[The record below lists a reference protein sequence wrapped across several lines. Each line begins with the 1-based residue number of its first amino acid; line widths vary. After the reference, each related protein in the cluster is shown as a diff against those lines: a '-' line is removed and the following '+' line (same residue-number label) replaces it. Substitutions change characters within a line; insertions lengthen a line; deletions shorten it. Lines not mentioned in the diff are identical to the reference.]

1 MSLTKICKDFDI
13 PVLSCPPEKRKLFG
27 VSSTGTGC
35 AAVLNGKPYI
45 LCDDSRPR
53 EELRYTIAHELG
65 HLTFRADSG
74 EYPPYM
80 ETEANIFAAVLLA
93 GDVFDGAR
101 ALGGAYERAANL

>member
-1 MSLTKICKDFDI
+1 MSLTKICKDYGI
-13 PVLSCPPEKRKLFG
+13 PVFSCPPEKRELFG
-27 VSSTGTGC
+27 ISSTGTGC
-35 AAVLNGKPYI
+35 AVVLNGKPYI

-53 EELRYTIAHELG
+53 EELRYTIAHELGHILLG

-93 GDVFDGAR
+93 SDLV
-101 ALGGAYERAANL
+101 GGERPANASQK